1 MGSSISLYILYPGNV
16 QYNYSIKLD
25 KHGVLASFKE
35 KKNNVLR
42 MLAESF
48 FLARAML
55 WPTLIN
61 IELFVTTGDRRPL
74 GMVMG

>member
-1 MGSSISLYILYPGNV
+1 
-16 QYNYSIKLD
+16 
-25 KHGVLASFKE
+25 
-35 KKNNVLR
+35 
-42 MLAESF
+42 
-48 FLARAML
+48 LARAML